1 MKKRIR
7 ITESQLAEIAK
18 RMDETVF
25 STDANG
31 QSVASTVQKFKTEPG
46 NAGKIKTGDTL
57 KFDASG
63 TQDGKTLN
71 PNGGNTSIE
80 VELAESSSLKKI
92 TKKEIKEAR
101 LNKLVKES
109 VRMFKKKNLVWNV
122 F

>member
-46 NAGKIKTGDTL
+46 NAGK
-57 KFDASG
+57 
-63 TQDGKTLN
+63 
-71 PNGGNTSIE
+71 
-80 VELAESSSLKKI
+80 SSSLKKI

-109 VRMFKKKNLVWNV
+109 VRMFKKKNLV
-122 F
+122 

>member
-31 QSVASTVQKFKTEPG
+31 QAVASTVQKFKAEPG

-109 VRMFKKKNLVWNV
+109 VRMFKKKNLI
-122 F
+122 

>member
-92 TKKEIKEAR
+92 TKNITIRKRCAI
-101 LNKLVKES
+101 
-109 VRMFKKKNLVWNV
+109 
-122 F
+122 

>member
-25 STDANG
+25 STDA
-31 QSVASTVQKFKTEPG
+31 
-46 NAGKIKTGDTL
+46 
-57 KFDASG
+57 
-63 TQDGKTLN
+63 
-71 PNGGNTSIE
+71 
-80 VELAESSSLKKI
+80 KKI

-109 VRMFKKKNLVWNV
+109 VRMFKKKNLI
-122 F
+122 